1 MKLAKLQLFSLILGI
16 HTSCF
21 AGVNEVFQRIKSD
34 PNALYAF
41 FKEMPKGGE
50 LHYHLAGGA
59 YPEAMLDVAT
69 KGDYCLNSDTL
80 AMSKITEQC
89 SGVKARD
96 LAATPTLYNQTIRA
110 WSMKDFVP
118 GIESGH
124 DHFFSTFYKFISLVA
139 DNPVPLLA
147 EVMQRAASQHEQYME
162 IMVMPDNARSA
173 DMAGVAITSDTFAIQ
188 KQRLLHDEGFIT
200 EIEKTV
206 ASAEALLPGA
216 RQYLGCDKSPGQD
229 VCHLTVTFQY
239 HVLREQPLEKVFSQV
254 LHAFEVASRSPAI
267 VGVNLVQAE
276 DGLISLRDY
285 RQQMQIFGF
294 LHEAYP
300 DVNITL
306 HAGELAP
313 GMVAPQDYRY
323 HIHDA
328 IKVAHAQRIGHGVD
342 IAFEDNAEVLL
353 KDMASNHIAV
363 EINLIS
369 NQKIL
374 NISGRR
380 HPLRYYLAHNVPVVL
395 STDDEGVLRT
405 DLTQQYVEAASQH
418 GLDYPIIKQMNR
430 NALTYSFL
438 PGKSLWEDANKSIPV
453 SACRDLNSDQ
463 CLKFISHNEK
473 AALQR
478 TLELKL
484 DQFESGMR

>member
-1 MKLAKLQLFSLILGI
+1 MKLIQLSLFSLILLI
-16 HTSCF
+16 NSWCF
-21 AGVNEVFQRIKSD
+21 ATVNDVFERIKSD

-59 YPEAMLDVAT
+59 YPEAMLEVAV
-69 KGDYCLNSDTL
+69 KENYCLNTNTL

-96 LAATPTLYNQTIRA
+96 LLSMPDLYHQTIKA
-110 WSMKDFVP
+110 WSMKDFIP
-118 GIESGH
+118 GTESGH
-124 DHFFSTFYKFISLVA
+124 DHFFSTFYKFVPLVA
-139 DNPVPLLA
+139 DNPASMLA
-147 EVMQRAASQHEQYME
+147 DVMQRAANQHEQYME

-173 DMAGVAITSDTFAIQ
+173 NIATAVFTPDNLA
-188 KQRLLHDEGFIT
+188 KQRQQLLQDKAFT
-200 EIEKTV
+200 NEIEKTA
-206 ASAEALLPGA
+206 ASANSLLPAA
-216 RQYLGCDKSPGQD
+216 RQYLGCHKNSKQD
-229 VCHLTVTFQY
+229 VCQLTVKFQY
-239 HVLREQPLEKVFSQV
+239 HVLREQPLENIFSQA
-254 LHAFEVASRSPAI
+254 LHAFEVASRTPAI
-267 VGVNLVQAE
+267 VAVNLVQAE

-285 RQQMQIFGF
+285 HQQMQIFGF
-294 LHEAYP
+294 LHQAYP
-300 DVNITL
+300 NVHITL

-313 GMVAPQDYRY
+313 AQVSPEDYRY

-328 IKVAHAQRIGHGVD
+328 IKVAHAERIGHGVD
-342 IAFEDNAEVLL
+342 IAYENHAEALL
-353 KDMASNHIAV
+353 KDMADKHIAV

-374 NISGRR
+374 NISGHK
-380 HPLRYYLAHNVPVVL
+380 HPLRYYLAHDVPVTL

-405 DLTQQYVEAASQH
+405 DLTQQYAEAASQH
-418 GLDYPIIKQMNR
+418 GLDYPAIKQINR

-438 PGKSLWEDANKSIPV
+438 PGKSLWEDASHAIPV
-453 SACRDLNSDQ
+453 SECRDLNSDQ
-463 CLKFISHNEK
+463 CLLYITHNEK

-478 TLELKL
+478 ALELKL